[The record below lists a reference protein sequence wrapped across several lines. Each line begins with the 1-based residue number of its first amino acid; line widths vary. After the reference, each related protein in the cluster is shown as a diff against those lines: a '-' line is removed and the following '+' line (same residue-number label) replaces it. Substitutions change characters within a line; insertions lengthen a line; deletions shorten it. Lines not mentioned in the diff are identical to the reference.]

1 MSKILYFSSEGCQ
14 PCKMLSPTMQN
25 SGLPYEKINVDND
38 TYLTNKYGVRNVP
51 TLIKIDNVGNEI
63 GRMVG
68 NNSLN
73 IIKNWYNQL

>member
-1 MSKILYFSSEGCQ
+1 
-14 PCKMLSPTMQN
+14 MLSPTMQN